1 MDVKCYNKLFLMG
14 KVHTYPVGLEPTTSP
29 STLILWEEEVIFE
42 QELVDIK
49 YHNKPN
55 KFVYDHVTL
64 TSDIMMNL
72 IKFYMTIL

>member
-1 MDVKCYNKLFLMG
+1 MFKLFLMG

-42 QELVDIK
+42 QELVDLK

-55 KFVYDHVTL
+55 KFV
-64 TSDIMMNL
+64 
-72 IKFYMTIL
+72 

>member
-1 MDVKCYNKLFLMG
+1 MFKLFLMG

-64 TSDIMMNL
+64 TSDIMINL